1 MEATTILTRG
11 VTLECKRLP
20 VTLIPAPSVHCLEI
34 AALGEKRAVLREL
47 LKTPRLK
54 TRKEAKRAVQWV
66 TA

>member
-1 MEATTILTRG
+1 VLG
-11 VTLECKRLP
+11 LQ
-20 VTLIPAPSVHCLEI
+20 I
-34 AALGEKRAVLREL
+34 AALGAKRAVIGVS